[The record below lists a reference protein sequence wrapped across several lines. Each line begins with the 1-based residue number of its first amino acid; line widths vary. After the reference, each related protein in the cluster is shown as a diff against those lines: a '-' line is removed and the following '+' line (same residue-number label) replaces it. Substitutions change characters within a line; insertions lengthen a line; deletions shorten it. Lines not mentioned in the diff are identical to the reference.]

1 MHDQIPLHIIGHAP
15 APSMAETLTPKESI
29 VPEPVI
35 TKEMIKYERTAFATV
50 CFTLFLNGWNDS
62 STGPLLP
69 RMQEY
74 YKVGF
79 AVVSLVFISACIGFI
94 LAALVNVYL
103 SDRFGFG
110 KIIVFAS
117 SLQLIGYAVQ
127 SAAPPFPVFVI
138 AFSLNGFGFGI
149 LDSQS
154 NGFVALL
161 RDSGKGKMSLLHAAY
176 GCGAFA
182 APLVATQF
190 SLMTRWSFHYLTSL
204 GLALVNLLALIV
216 VFRFNTVEQALA
228 KTGVVAAEP
237 NAMDESGKMKQIMKV
252 KTVHI
257 LALFIFVYVG
267 VEVTIGGW
275 IVTYSLLV
283 RDGGPSSGYISSGFF
298 GGLMLGRVI
307 LIWVTRKIGERRVIY
322 LYTVLCIALEITVW
336 FVPSLIE
343 NAIAVSFVGLFLGPI
358 YPICMTVAGEVL
370 PPWLLLGSI
379 GWIAG
384 IGQAGSAAFPFMTG
398 AIASK
403 TGVRAMQPLLV
414 GMMGGMILLWLLVP
428 RKVVKTQ

>member
-1 MHDQIPLHIIGHAP
+1 M
-15 APSMAETLTPKESI
+15 
-29 VPEPVI
+29 I
-35 TKEMIKYERTAFATV
+35 TKEMITYERTAFATV
-50 CFTLFLNGWNDS
+50 CFALFLNGWNDS

-69 RMQEY
+69 RMQETY
-74 YKVGF
+74 GVGYV
-79 AVVSLVFISACIGFI
+79 VVSLVFISACCGGI
-94 LAALVNVYL
+94 LAGLVNVYL
-103 SDRFGFG
+103 NDRFGFG

-117 SLQLIGYAVQ
+117 SLQLAGYAIQ
-127 SAAPPFPVFVI
+127 SAAPPFPLFVI
-138 AFSLNGFGFGI
+138 AFFLNGFGLGTV
-149 LDSQS
+149 DAQS

-190 SLMTRWSFHYLTSL
+190 FHMRRWSFYYLTSL
-204 GLALVNLLALIV
+204 ALAVINLVALII
-216 VFRFNTVEQALA
+216 VFRFNTVEHVLA
-228 KTGVVAAEP
+228 KTGVVTAS
-237 NAMDESGKMKQIMKV
+237 ESSNKGGKMKQMMKL

-283 RDGGPSSGYISSGFF
+283 RSGGPASGYISSGFF
-298 GGLMLGRVI
+298 GGLMLGRLV
-307 LIWVTRKIGERRVIY
+307 LIGVTRMIGERRVIY
-322 LYTVLCIALEITVW
+322 LYTVLCIALEITIW
-336 FVPSLIE
+336 FVPSLIG

-358 YPICMTVAGEVL
+358 YPICMTVSSEVL
-370 PPWLLLGSI
+370 PPWYVLLGGSI

-403 TGVRAMQPLLV
+403 TSVRAMQPLLI
-414 GMMGGMILLWLLVP
+414 GMMSGMILLWLLVP
-428 RKVVKTQ
+428 QKVVKTQ

>member
-1 MHDQIPLHIIGHAP
+1 M
-15 APSMAETLTPKESI
+15 
-29 VPEPVI
+29 V
-35 TKEMIKYERTAFATV
+35 TKEMIKYERIAFATL
-50 CFTLFLNGWNDS
+50 CFTLFFNGWNDG

-69 RMQEY
+69 RMQETY
-74 YKVGF
+74 GVGF
-79 AVVSLVFISACIGFI
+79 AVVSLVFISTCCGSI
-94 LAALVNVYL
+94 LAAFMNVHL

-117 SLQLIGYAVQ
+117 FLQLAGYAIQ
-127 SAAPPFPVFVI
+127 SATPPFPVFVI
-138 AFSLNGFGFGI
+138 AFALNGFGFGI

-190 SLMTRWSFHYLTSL
+190 SHMRRWSFHYLTSL
-204 GLALVNLLALIV
+204 ALAVVNLVALII
-216 VFRFNTVEQALA
+216 VFQFKTAEQALA
-228 KTGVVAAEP
+228 KTGVVT
-237 NAMDESGKMKQIMKV
+237 ESDTTNEGGKMKQIMKF

-275 IVTYSLLV
+275 VVTYSLLV
-283 RDGGPSSGYISSGFF
+283 REGGPSSGYISSGFF
-298 GGLMLGRVI
+298 GGLMLGRIV
-307 LIWVTRKIGERRVIY
+307 LIWVTRMIGERRVIY
-322 LYTVLCIALEITVW
+322 LYIVLCIALEITVW

-358 YPICMTVAGEVL
+358 YPICMTVSSEVL
-370 PPWLLLGSI
+370 PPWLLVGSI

-384 IGQAGSAAFPFMTG
+384 FGQAGSAAFPFMTG

-403 TGVRAMQPLLV
+403 TSVRAMPPLLV